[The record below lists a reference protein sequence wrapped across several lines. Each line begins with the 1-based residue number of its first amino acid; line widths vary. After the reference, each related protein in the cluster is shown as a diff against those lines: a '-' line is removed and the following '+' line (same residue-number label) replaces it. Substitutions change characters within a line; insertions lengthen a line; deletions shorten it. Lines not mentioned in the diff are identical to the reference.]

1 MKDFATVG
9 SRGRVGT
16 SARQVGGRGT
26 KALLTGA
33 ALVLGGALG
42 GGCVVEEVPDHSQF
56 VEALPQSA
64 NVALAGPS
72 AEGSQRTSEWG
83 GGALGGTTRA
93 MGGGAPGSYAESYI
107 LTRSVRDSVNT
118 VTYGILGS
126 IWLLV
131 THVPPTEVT
140 ENEAVWGPYDDALK
154 PDVVRFRM
162 KRVDDHYEYV
172 LEGRPKS
179 DASAPFS
186 TVMSGLGY
194 GKSHPEHG
202 NGRFLVDLDTARA
215 LDPMSVDG
223 DDTGTVV
230 IEHWLATGERHVIA
244 DHRETASER
253 TVRAESRA
261 LEDGTG
267 TLFIDAHQ
275 DLEDSA
281 TPAMEDIT
289 LNVRWASSGAGRA
302 DFSFVGGDVG
312 ERMSYV
318 ECWSTSFTRSY
329 LGAEGYE
336 DGDAASC
343 VYQEPVTRD

>member
-1 MKDFATVG
+1 MKDLATVG
-9 SRGRVGT
+9 NRGVGT
-16 SARQVGGRGT
+16 RALKGGRGT
-26 KALLTGA
+26 KALLLGA
-33 ALVLGGALG
+33 ALVLGGGLG
-42 GGCVVEEVPDHSQF
+42 GGCVVEEVPDHSEF

-72 AEGSQRTSEWG
+72 AEGSQHTS
-83 GGALGGTTRA
+83 ALGGTTRA
-93 MGGGAPGSYAESYI
+93 MGEDAPGGYAESYV

-131 THVPPTEVT
+131 THVPPTQVT
-140 ENEAVWGPYDDALK
+140 EGEAVWGPYDDALK

-215 LDPMSVDG
+215 LDPMSVEDDG
-223 DDTGTVV
+223 TGTVV
-230 IEHWLATGERHVIA
+230 IEHWLANGQRHVIA
-244 DHRETASER
+244 DHRETANER